1 MILVNIYWYI
11 IQITTVVQINIQSCV
26 VDKEDPNFGVEV
38 CLIEATKFNLRRRRW
53 LNLLSNLFIVVSNPV
68 VISIPSK
75 HRVKLWYPNILQVE
89 EYETHIVD
97 VAVNHIINLNSVN
110 KDTLFLRIISWVK
123 REWINRNRSVD
134 KREWI
139 VELEFHN
146 NRLCGTRIVWEAV
159 ANTLTD
165 KQELHW
171 EVEID
176 NTMHLSISVDT
187 HAINVFE
194 SWVIFF
200 TLTVGENSAV
210 VSVNFEHIV
219 TRW

>member
-1 MILVNIYWYI
+1 MIFINIYWYI
-11 IQITTVVQINIQSCV
+11 IQITTVVQVNIQSCV

-123 REWINRNRSVD
+123 REWINRDRSVN

-176 NTMHLSISVDT
+176 NTMHLSVSMDT

-219 TRW
+219 A